1 MLPSLVKPA
10 RFRSNSSVTFSPAG
24 LPVLSSAPTS
34 KYLGRCDAAKSLAKA
49 QTAWLNFV
57 VSLVETVRSTRKDS
71 RSPSR
76 ASSSDSVIIKSSSV
90 LAAYE
95 VESPGS
101 VPFRRELLQH
111 SIVPYLD
118 HCCHGFA
125 RFTSDPDFDIF
136 HVRYNAFHRRAK
148 SAFASRS
155 DSGGTRRPES
165 SFACLRFGR
174 SRGLGRAGEA
184 VWWPWA
190 GKAHLHALCLEARQH
205 RAQLGHSFPRGQ
217 HGQVHDHLAIRELRQ
232 LVHMHLW
239 EESGNLTETASVV
252 LFGSSLER
260 PAQRLLDLLP
270 IEVSQA
276 FGLAGHLRPQPADL
290 VVAPRHRLADGP
302 RVPEHLHS
310 KLHLVP
316 EAFQLRQEAVPLR
329 RQPPPHLLV
338 RIQPV
343 ARADDGVEAHQI

>member
-34 KYLGRCDAAKSLAKA
+34 KYPGRCDAAKSLAKA

-118 HCCHGFA
+118 HCC
-125 RFTSDPDFDIF
+125 
-136 HVRYNAFHRRAK
+136 
-148 SAFASRS
+148 S
-155 DSGGTRRPES
+155 DSCVCPDTRTHSRPK
-165 SFACLRFGR
+165 
-174 SRGLGRAGEA
+174 RG
-184 VWWPWA
+184 
-190 GKAHLHALCLEARQH
+190 
-205 RAQLGHSFPRGQ
+205 
-217 HGQVHDHLAIRELRQ
+217 
-232 LVHMHLW
+232 
-239 EESGNLTETASVV
+239 
-252 LFGSSLER
+252 
-260 PAQRLLDLLP
+260 
-270 IEVSQA
+270 
-276 FGLAGHLRPQPADL
+276 
-290 VVAPRHRLADGP
+290 
-302 RVPEHLHS
+302 
-310 KLHLVP
+310 
-316 EAFQLRQEAVPLR
+316 
-329 RQPPPHLLV
+329 
-338 RIQPV
+338 
-343 ARADDGVEAHQI
+343 